1 MKRQPCEAPLAR
13 HFLAHAPFIVG
24 GLAARVGAWF
34 AGGLGGSVVG
44 WLALVARQLWLA
56 RLPTD
61 GLAWWVVVGRQA
73 GEQPGLLLGP
83 ANYPIPSQQIAQP
96 LFWTANLSSAGAS
109 VLPQAQPEMHLIF
122 PRRCQSKAPL
132 SDHTPGFAHECVAK
146 PPCNYVKCQATLF
159 GGRLITSTTKP
170 KCLAPS
176 LFCWQSSPGPP
187 ARARNAITPTR
198 AHSFHTALPG
208 LGLCQP
214 PVVAS
219 PCSSCPMAPRCVPL
233 AYQVRWATTCSA

>member
-1 MKRQPCEAPLAR
+1 MAP
-13 HFLAHAPFIVG
+13 G
-24 GLAARVGAWF
+24 
-34 AGGLGGSVVG
+34 
-44 WLALVARQLWLA
+44 ARQLWLA

-170 KCLAPS
+170 TCSAPS

-187 ARARNAITPTR
+187 ARASNAITPTR

-214 PVVAS
+214 PVVAAFLLIVRWLPAACLS
-219 PCSSCPMAPRCVPL
+219 LTKPVGPPL
-233 AYQVRWATTCSA
+233 AAHRLKPRPWTCSEGQH